1 MEGISPRFTRNIRQ
15 YYVVIQD
22 NVENIDVN
30 AIPEDSKSNVQ
41 IIGNTNIQIG
51 ENRIVIT
58 VTAENGS
65 AREYYINVTKTEN
78 IELANAN
85 LENLAI
91 ENASLIPEFSPDVT
105 EYRVTIEEDVQNL
118 NILAVPQIEN
128 AIVAITG
135 NENLQPGENLI
146 SITVTAVNGTTSKVY
161 NIVVVKG
168 NVETETV
175 DEDNEQD
182 GNIEEPIENN
192 QINIE
197 KTNDEDKKKS
207 NTKLLIAILIVLL
220 IMGTIVIIFLKKLKK
235 K

>member
-1 MEGISPRFTRNIRQ
+1 M
-15 YYVVIQD
+15 VIQD
-22 NVENIDVN
+22 NIENIDVN
-30 AIPEDSKSNVQ
+30 AIPEDSKSSVQ
-41 IIGNTNIQIG
+41 ITGNTNIQIG

-78 IELANAN
+78 IQLANAN

-91 ENASLIPEFSPDVT
+91 ENTNLIPEFNPDVT
-105 EYRVTIEEDVQNL
+105 EYKVTIEEDVQNL

-128 AIVAITG
+128 ATVVITG

-146 SITVTAVNGTTSKVY
+146 SITVTAINGTTSKVY
-161 NIVVVKG
+161 NIVAVKG
-168 NVETETV
+168 NIEIETV

-197 KTNDEDKKKS
+197 NTNDEDKKKS
-207 NTKLLIAILIVLL
+207 NIKLIIVILIIILLLI
-220 IMGTIVIIFLKKLKK
+220 GTIVIIFLKKLKK